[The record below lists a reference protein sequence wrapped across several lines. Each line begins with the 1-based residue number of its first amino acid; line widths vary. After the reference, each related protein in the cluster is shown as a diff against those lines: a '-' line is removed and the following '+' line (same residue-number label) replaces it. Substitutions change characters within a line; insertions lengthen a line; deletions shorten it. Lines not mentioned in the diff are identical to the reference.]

1 MSEMLQTI
9 IFGIMGGLGL
19 FFLGIRTMSDGLQKY
34 AGDRLRNFL
43 KSITKNRVV
52 GMFTGLFV
60 TAVIQSSSAT
70 TVMTVSLVNAG
81 LINLTQAIGV
91 VLGANIGT
99 TVTAQM
105 IAFKIQD
112 YALPLIGVGVV
123 LKLFAKK
130 EKVIYFGEAL
140 MGFGLIFFGLSTMKD
155 AFAFMKGSE
164 AVFNFFANLDGF
176 PFIALIIGTIF
187 TMMMQSSSVTVGI
200 TMALASTGL
209 ISFPTSVAIIL
220 GDNIGTT
227 ITAELASIGTNIA
240 AKRTARAHT
249 VFNVIGVIYI
259 FLLMPYFVKLV
270 NWITPGDVG
279 FVIKTAGEAAN
290 YNMNI
295 GDAPYAARHIANAHT
310 MFNVVNNLL
319 FLPLI
324 GVLAKIATIM
334 IPGEEVTPEFH
345 LKYLDG
351 KVVSAPSI
359 AIGEARNETIH
370 MAKISLDM
378 LDESMRALFDGDMK
392 RLENVRKMEDTVD
405 MLQREITEYSVRI
418 SQESITPEISREITS
433 IINMVN
439 NIERIGDHC
448 ENLTHLIERKKM
460 EKLDFSDTA
469 TENIREIY
477 QVSRKF
483 LDFVIIS
490 MEKKDTSIKSEA
502 DRYEKRIDY
511 LEDTFR
517 QDHVNRLNKGKCKVD
532 PGLIFIDMLTN
543 FEKIGDH
550 TFNIA
555 EAVVGIK

>member
-1 MSEMLQTI
+1 MGEMLQTV

-43 KSITKNRVV
+43 KSITKNRVI
-52 GMFTGLFV
+52 GMLTGLFV
-60 TAVIQSSSAT
+60 TAIIQSSSAT

-81 LINLTQAIGV
+81 LINLVQAIGV

-105 IAFKIQD
+105 IAFKVQD

-123 LKLFAKK
+123 LKLFAKR
-130 EKVIYFGEAL
+130 EKLVYFGEAM
-140 MGFGLIFFGLSTMKD
+140 MGFGLLFFGLSTMKD

-176 PFIALIIGTIF
+176 PFVALIIGTVF

-209 ISFPTSVAIIL
+209 ISFPTSVALIL

-227 ITAELASIGTNIA
+227 ITAELASIGTNVA

-249 VFNVIGVIYI
+249 MFNVIGVIYI
-259 FLLMPYFVKLV
+259 FLLMPYFIKLV
-270 NWITPGDVG
+270 NLITPGEVG
-279 FVIKTAGEAAN
+279 FVITTAEEAAK
-290 YNMNI
+290 YNMEI
-295 GDAPYAARHIANAHT
+295 GDVPYAARHIANAHT
-310 MFNVVNNLL
+310 MFNVVNNVL
-319 FLPLI
+319 FLPMI
-324 GVLAKIATIM
+324 GVLAKISTFM
-334 IPGEEVTPEFH
+334 IPGEEVKPEFH
-345 LKYLDG
+345 LKYLG
-351 KVVSAPSI
+351 GNVVSAPSI
-359 AIGEARNETIH
+359 AIGEARDETIH

-405 MLQREITEYSVRI
+405 MLQREITDYSVRI

-448 ENLTHLIERKKM
+448 ENLTQLIERKKA
-460 EKLDFSDTA
+460 EKLIFSDVA
-469 TENIREIY
+469 IENIREIY

-483 LDFVIIS
+483 LDFVINS
-490 MEKKDTSIKSEA
+490 METKDIFIKSEA
-502 DRYEKRIDY
+502 DRYEKRINY

-517 QDHVNRLNKGKCKVD
+517 NDHVDRLNKGNCQVD

>member
-1 MSEMLQTI
+1 MDVPVQTI

-34 AGDRLRNFL
+34 AGDRMRNFL
-43 KSITKNRVV
+43 KSITKNR
-52 GMFTGLFV
+52 FLALITGIFV
-60 TAVIQSSSAT
+60 TAIIQSSSAT

-81 LINLTQAIGV
+81 LINLAQAIGV

-105 IAFKIQD
+105 IAFKVQN

-130 EKVIYFGEAL
+130 EKLVYLGEAL
-140 MGFGLIFFGLSTMKD
+140 LGFGLLFFGLATMKD
-155 AFAFMKGSE
+155 AFAFMKGSQ
-164 AVFNFFANLDGF
+164 AVLDFFASLDGF
-176 PFIALIIGTIF
+176 PFMALVIGTVF

-200 TMALASTGL
+200 TMVLASTGL
-209 ISFPTSVAIIL
+209 ISFPTSVALIL

-227 ITAELASIGTNIA
+227 ITAELASIGTNIT

-249 VFNVIGVIYI
+249 MFNVIGVAYI
-259 FLLMPYFVKLV
+259 FLLMPYYIKLV
-270 NWITPGDVG
+270 NWVTPGDVNLI
-279 FVIKTAGEAAN
+279 IKTTEEAAL
-290 YNMNI
+290 YNMNV
-295 GDAPYAARHIANAHT
+295 GDVPFAARHIANAHT
-310 MFNVVNNLL
+310 IFNVVNNLL

-324 GVLAKIATIM
+324 GVLVKVVTWM
-334 IPGEEVTPEFH
+334 VPGEEEEVEFH

-351 KVVSAPSI
+351 KVVSTPSI
-359 AIGEARNETIH
+359 AIGEARNETIR
-370 MAKISLDM
+370 MSQISLEM
-378 LDESMRALFDGDMK
+378 LDECMRALFDGDMK
-392 RLENVRKMEDTVD
+392 RLDNVRKMESTVD
-405 MLQREITEYSVRI
+405 LLQREITEYSVRI

-448 ENLTHLIERKKM
+448 ENLSQLIERKKVN
-460 EKLDFSDTA
+460 KLDFTDEA

-483 LDFVIIS
+483 LNFVTES
-490 MEKKDTSIKSEA
+490 MERKDLTIKPEA
-502 DRYEKRIDY
+502 NRYEKRINY

-517 QDHVNRLNKGKCKVD
+517 QDHVDRLNKGKCKVD

-555 EAVVGIK
+555 EGVVGIK

>member
-1 MSEMLQTI
+1 MNEMLQTV

-43 KSITKNRVV
+43 KSITKNR
-52 GMFTGLFV
+52 FLALTTGIFV
-60 TAVIQSSSAT
+60 TAIIQSSSAT

-81 LINLTQAIGV
+81 LINLAQAIGV

-105 IAFKIQD
+105 IAFKVQD

-130 EKVIYFGEAL
+130 EKIVYLGEAL
-140 MGFGLIFFGLSTMKD
+140 MGFGLLFFGLATMKD
-155 AFAFMKGSE
+155 AFSFMKGSQ
-164 AVFNFFANLDGF
+164 AVLDFFASFEGKPLL
-176 PFIALIIGTIF
+176 ALVVGTVF
-187 TMMMQSSSVTVGI
+187 TMLMQSSSVTVGV
-200 TMALASTGL
+200 TMVLASTGL
-209 ISFPTSVAIIL
+209 ISFPTSVALIL

-227 ITAELASIGTNIA
+227 ITALLASIGTNITA
-240 AKRTARAHT
+240 RRTARAHML
-249 VFNVIGVIYI
+249 FNVIGVFYIYI
-259 FLLMPYFVKLV
+259 LLDPFISLVKWVSPESSDISRL
-270 NWITPGDVG
+270 
-279 FVIKTAGEAAN
+279 
-290 YNMNI
+290 
-295 GDAPYAARHIANAHT
+295 IANAHT
-310 MFNVVNNLL
+310 IFNVVNTII

-324 GVLAKIATIM
+324 GVLAKIVTIM
-334 IPGEEVTPEFH
+334 VPGEEEKVEFH

-351 KVVSAPSI
+351 KVVSTPSI
-359 AIGEARNETIH
+359 AIGEARNETIR
-370 MAKISLDM
+370 MSQISLEM
-378 LDESMRALFDGDMK
+378 LDECMRALFDGDMK
-392 RLENVRKMEDTVD
+392 RLENVRKMEGTVD
-405 MLQREITEYSVRI
+405 LLQREITDYSVRI

-448 ENLTHLIERKKM
+448 ENLSQLIERKKVN
-460 EKLDFSDTA
+460 KLVFSDEA
-469 TENIREIY
+469 MENIREIY

-483 LDFVIIS
+483 LNFVTES
-490 MEKKDTSIKSEA
+490 MERKDLTIKSEA
-502 DRYEKRIDY
+502 DRYEKRINY

-517 QDHVNRLNKGKCKVD
+517 QDHVDRLNKGKCKVD

-555 EAVVGIK
+555 EGVVGIK